1 MFLWAKRKDVE
12 EAEVPLSSMIDVV
25 FLLLIYFI
33 VTQKPII
40 DETLLSCDLPT
51 PGGKPPKTP
60 PTMLTVEVLKMF
72 PNPSGTETIRK
83 KDLNTYYLNKRKWK
97 FKDPGASNDLRRQL
111 IAIAEND
118 PDQTIIINCG
128 PNAEHQKLV
137 QILDACSEAGLTKLN
152 VVNDESIKFV
162 PVTAPKKYLY
172 IESIFFNGSS
182 VNLQALSCFYITPCL
197 FINYITISCE
207 QFISSDFACINEV

>member
-1 MFLWAKRKDVE
+1 MAKKKRKRIKIDD
-12 EAEVPLSSMIDVV
+12 AEVPLSSMIDIV

-40 DETLLSCDLPT
+40 EETLLSCDLPT

-60 PTMLTVEVLKMF
+60 PTMLTVEVVQMF
-72 PNPSGTETIRK
+72 PNPTNSNAIRK
-83 KDLNTYYLNKRKWK
+83 KDLNTYYLNKRRWN
-97 FKDPGASNDLRRQL
+97 FNDPGASNDLRRQL

-118 PDQTIIINCG
+118 KDQTIIINCG
-128 PNAEHQKLV
+128 PNAQHQKLV

-162 PVTAPKKYLY
+162 PVTAPPK
-172 IESIFFNGSS
+172 
-182 VNLQALSCFYITPCL
+182 
-197 FINYITISCE
+197 
-207 QFISSDFACINEV
+207 

>member
-1 MFLWAKRKDVE
+1 MAKKKRKRKMD
-12 EAEVPLSSMIDVV
+12 EAEMQMSSMIDVV

-60 PTMLTVEVLKMF
+60 PTMLTVEVVKMF
-72 PNPSGTETIRK
+72 PNPSNSSAVTK
-83 KDLNTYYLNKRKWK
+83 KDLNYYYLNKRRWK
-97 FKDPGASNDLRRQL
+97 FKDPNATNDLRRQL

-118 PDQTIIINCG
+118 PEQTIIINCG
-128 PNAEHQKLV
+128 PNAVHQKLV

-152 VVNDESIKFV
+152 VVNDESIRFD
-162 PVTAPKKYLY
+162 PVTAPPK
-172 IESIFFNGSS
+172 
-182 VNLQALSCFYITPCL
+182 
-197 FINYITISCE
+197 
-207 QFISSDFACINEV
+207 

>member
-1 MFLWAKRKDVE
+1 MAKKVRKRDSNDKI
-12 EAEVPLSSMIDVV
+12 EVPMSAMIDVV

-60 PTMLTVEVLKMF
+60 PTLLTVEVVRMF
-72 PNPSGTETIRK
+72 PNPSSTKAIQK
-83 KDLNTYYLNKRKWK
+83 KDLNTYYLNKRRWK
-97 FKDPGASNDLRRQL
+97 FNDPSATNDLRRQL

-118 PDQTIIINCG
+118 PEQTIIINCG
-128 PNAEHQKLV
+128 PNAQHQKLV
-137 QILDACSEAGLTKLN
+137 QILDACAEAGLTKLN

-162 PVTAPKKYLY
+162 PVHVAR
-172 IESIFFNGSS
+172 
-182 VNLQALSCFYITPCL
+182 
-197 FINYITISCE
+197 
-207 QFISSDFACINEV
+207 